1 MLFNSYIFIFLFLP
15 ISLAGY
21 FLLNKAKHYEPAKW
35 FLTGMS
41 LWFYAYFNI
50 SYLGIILFSMALNY
64 LCHILMLRQVRIRL
78 VLTLGILGN
87 LAILFY
93 FKYFS
98 FLIENINHL
107 FHIDSVVPDILLPL
121 GISFFTFQQIG
132 FLIDTARGGVSRQS
146 ASDYA
151 LFVAFF
157 PQLTAGPIVSHEE
170 MLPQF
175 QDASK
180 KQFCFANFYMGLRIF
195 VLGLAKKVLLAD
207 TFGIAANWGF
217 QHYASLDALN
227 TLLVILSYAFQLYL
241 DFSGYCDMARGLG
254 LMFNIRIAVNFLSP
268 YKAANIKEFWDR
280 WHITLSRFFTRYLY
294 IPLGGSRKGALR
306 TCINIMIVFLCS
318 GIWHGA
324 GWTFLLWGLMHG
336 LLNVLTHIWLKAK
349 ETIRLKSARS
359 SPDILHKWKKR
370 LLHGVSVLFTF
381 CFVTLAWVFF
391 RADSAQQAVCMIK
404 NLFPVLGDTPH
415 GFQVQKDISGAFQLP
430 EIFYVLK
437 FFRLDALPLS
447 SCYCMLLFIAAAI
460 FLIFFRKN
468 LSETEE
474 SHKPCLLSTVSLSVL
489 FVWCV
494 LSFSGVSTFL
504 YFNF

>member
-15 ISLAGY
+15 IALLGY
-21 FLLNKAKHYEPAKW
+21 FILNRAKHYEMAKW

-50 SYLGIILFSMALNY
+50 SYLGIILASIALNY
-64 LCHILMLRQVRIRL
+64 LCHILILKQVHPKA
-78 VLTLGILGN
+78 VLTGGILGN

-98 FLIENINHL
+98 FMIENINNL
-107 FHIDSVVPDILLPL
+107 FHIDSIVADILLPL

-132 FLIDTARGGVSRQS
+132 FLVDAFRGGVTGQ
-146 ASDYA
+146 AFSDYA
-151 LFVAFF
+151 LFVTFF
-157 PQLTAGPIVSHEE
+157 PQLIAGPIVSHDE

-175 QDASK
+175 QDISK
-180 KQFCFANFYMGLRIF
+180 KQFRFDNFYMGLRIF

-227 TLLVILSYAFQLYL
+227 TLLVILSYTFQIYL

-254 LMFNIRIAVNFLSP
+254 LMFNLRIAVNFLSP
-268 YKAANIKEFWDR
+268 YKAANITEFWDR
-280 WHITLSRFFTRYLY
+280 WHITLTRFFTNYLY
-294 IPLGGSRKGALR
+294 IPLGGSRKGTLR
-306 TCINIMIVFLCS
+306 TYANVMIVFLCS

-324 GWTFLLWGLMHG
+324 GWTYLLWGVMHG
-336 LLNVLTHIWLKAK
+336 ILSILTRIWLKIK
-349 ETIRLKSARS
+349 KS
-359 SPDILHKWKKR
+359 LTQKKNCFPQKQLPLWQR
-370 LLHGVSVLFTF
+370 QFLHGISVLFTF
-381 CFVTLAWVFF
+381 FFVMLAWVFF
-391 RADSAQQAVCMIK
+391 RADTAQQAVCMIK
-404 NLFPVLGDTPH
+404 NLFSASGNTPH
-415 GFQVQKDISGAFQLP
+415 RFQIQKEISGAFELP

-437 FFRLDALPLS
+437 FFKLDALPFG
-447 SCYCMLLFIAAAI
+447 SCYCMFLFILLTAV
-460 FLIFFRKN
+460 LIFFCKN

-474 SHKPCLLSTVSLSVL
+474 GHKPRTAGTIGLAVL

>member
-15 ISLAGY
+15 IALLGY
-21 FLLNKAKHYEPAKW
+21 FLLNRLKHYKTAKW

-50 SYLGIILFSMALNY
+50 SYLGIILTSIALNY
-64 LCHILMLRQVRIRL
+64 LCHILILKQVHPKA
-78 VLTLGILGN
+78 VLTGGILGN

-98 FLIENINHL
+98 FLIENMNHL
-107 FHIDSVVPDILLPL
+107 FHIDSIVPDILLPL

-132 FLIDTARGGVSRQS
+132 FLVDVFRGGVSRQ
-146 ASDYA
+146 AFSDYA
-151 LFVAFF
+151 LFVTFF
-157 PQLTAGPIVSHEE
+157 PQLIAGPIVSHDE

-175 QDASK
+175 QDISK
-180 KQFCFANFYMGLRIF
+180 KQFRFDNFYMGLRIF

-227 TLLVILSYAFQLYL
+227 TLLVILSYTFQIYL

-268 YKAANIKEFWDR
+268 YKAANITEFWDR

-294 IPLGGSRKGALR
+294 IPLGGSRKGTLR
-306 TCINIMIVFLCS
+306 TYANIMIVFLCS

-324 GWTFLLWGLMHG
+324 GWTYMLWGIMHG
-336 LLNVLTHIWLKAK
+336 SLNVLTHIWLKAK
-349 ETIRLKSARS
+349 RTLKHRHPSPSSATS
-359 SPDILHKWKKR
+359 HTWKKR
-370 LLHGVSVLFTF
+370 LLHGISVFFTF
-381 CFVTLAWVFF
+381 LFILCTMTVF
-391 RADSAQQAVCMIK
+391 RADTIGQAFQMLKKLI
-404 NLFPVLGDTPH
+404 TPSTAALH
-415 GFQVQKDISGAFQLP
+415 TFNIHKEISGAFQLP

-437 FFRLDALPLS
+437 FFKLDTLPLS
-447 SCYCMLLFIAAAI
+447 SCYCMFLFLLLAFI
-460 FLIFFRKN
+460 LIFCCKN

-474 SHKPCLLSTVSLSVL
+474 SHKPHTAGTISLAVL

>member
-15 ISLAGY
+15 VSLLGY
-21 FLLNKAKHYEPAKW
+21 FLLNKAKHYVLAKW

-50 SYLGIILFSMALNY
+50 SYLGIILFSIALNY
-64 LCHILMLRQVRIRL
+64 LCHMLILKQIRPRL
-78 VLTLGILGN
+78 VLICGILGN
-87 LAILFY
+87 FSLLFY

-98 FLIENINHL
+98 FLLENINSL
-107 FHIDSVVPDILLPL
+107 FHISSIVPDILLPL

-132 FLIDTARGGVSRQS
+132 FLIDTAHGSVSRQS
-146 ASDYA
+146 VSDYA
-151 LFVAFF
+151 LFVTFF
-157 PQLTAGPIVSHEE
+157 PQLIAGPIVSHEE

-175 QDASK
+175 QDPAK
-180 KQFCFANFYMGLRIF
+180 KQFCLPSFYMGLRIF
-195 VLGLAKKVLLAD
+195 VLGLFKKVLLAD

-227 TLLVILSYAFQLYL
+227 TFLVILSYTFQIYL

-268 YKAANIKEFWDR
+268 YKAANITEFWER

-294 IPLGGSRKGALR
+294 IPLGGSRKGTLR
-306 TCINIMIVFLCS
+306 TYVNIMIVFLCS

-324 GWTFLLWGLMHG
+324 GWTYLLWGFMHG
-336 LLNVLTHIWLKAK
+336 LLSVLTRIWLKAK
-349 ETIRLKSARS
+349 AALKSNRPQL
-359 SPDILHKWKKR
+359 SPAGGHIWKKR
-370 LLHGVSVLFTF
+370 LLHGISVFFTF
-381 CFVTLAWVFF
+381 LFILCTMTVF
-391 RADSAQQAVCMIK
+391 RADTVGQAIQMLKTLITPSAAALHTFNIRK
-404 NLFPVLGDTPH
+404 EIT
-415 GFQVQKDISGAFQLP
+415 GAFQLP
-430 EIFYVLK
+430 EIFYILK
-437 FFRLDALPLS
+437 FFKLDALPLG
-447 SCYCMLLFIAAAI
+447 SCYCMFLFIAAAA
-460 FLIFFRKN
+460 FLIFFCKN

-474 SHKPCLLSTVSLSVL
+474 IHKPSTAGTIGLSVL

>member
-1 MLFNSYIFIFLFLP
+1 MLFNCYIFIFLFLP
-15 ISLAGY
+15 IALLGY
-21 FLLNKAKHYEPAKW
+21 FLLNRAKHYEMAKW

-50 SYLGIILFSMALNY
+50 SYLGIILASIALNY
-64 LCHILMLRQVRIRL
+64 LCHILMLKHVHSKA
-78 VLTLGILGN
+78 VLTGGILGN

-98 FLIENINHL
+98 FLIENINSL
-107 FHIDSVVPDILLPL
+107 FHIESIVPDILLPL

-132 FLIDTARGGVSRQS
+132 FLVDAFRGSVSGQ
-146 ASDYA
+146 AFSDYA
-151 LFVAFF
+151 LFVTFF
-157 PQLTAGPIVSHEE
+157 PQLIAGPIVSHEE

-175 QDASK
+175 QDISK
-180 KQFCFANFYMGLRIF
+180 KQFRFDNFYMGLRIF

-227 TLLVILSYAFQLYL
+227 TFLVILSYTFQIYL

-254 LMFNIRIAVNFLSP
+254 LMFNVRIAVNFLSP
-268 YKAANIKEFWDR
+268 YKAANITEFWDR
-280 WHITLSRFFTRYLY
+280 WHITLTRFFTRYLY
-294 IPLGGSRKGALR
+294 IPLGGSRRGTLR
-306 TCINIMIVFLCS
+306 TYVNVLIVFLCS

-324 GWTFLLWGLMHG
+324 GWTYLLWGVMHG
-336 LLNVLTHIWLKAK
+336 ILSVLTRIWQKGK
-349 ETIRLKSARS
+349 ERLTRNRQEH
-359 SPDILHKWKKR
+359 LHVRQKR
-370 LLHGVSVLFTF
+370 FLRGISVFFTF
-381 CFVTLAWVFF
+381 FFVMLAWVFF
-391 RADSAQQAVCMIK
+391 RADTVQQAACMIK
-404 NLFPVLGDTPH
+404 NLFSAFGNTPH
-415 GFQVQKDISGAFQLP
+415 RFQIQKEISGAFQLP

-437 FFRLDALPLS
+437 FFRLDTLPLG
-447 SCYCMLLFIAAAI
+447 SCYCMFLFLLVAFI
-460 FLIFFRKN
+460 LIFCCKN
-468 LSETEE
+468 LFETEK
-474 SHKPCLLSTVSLSVL
+474 SHKPHAAGTFSLAVL